1 MVTHEQAAN
10 SLRRAL
16 VKVAKAQLKL
26 RVFDGRVYVAPDYV
40 ELWPNGDHGSPIDIL
55 DAQGWD
61 VTPAG
66 LDADGGAGV

>member
-1 MVTHEQAAN
+1 MTHEKAAE

-16 VKVAKAQLKL
+16 VRVAKAQLKL
-26 RVFDGRVYVAPDYV
+26 RVFDGSVYVVPDYV
-40 ELWPNGDHGSPIDIL
+40 ELWPNGSEGDVIAIL
-55 DAQGWD
+55 EAQGWN